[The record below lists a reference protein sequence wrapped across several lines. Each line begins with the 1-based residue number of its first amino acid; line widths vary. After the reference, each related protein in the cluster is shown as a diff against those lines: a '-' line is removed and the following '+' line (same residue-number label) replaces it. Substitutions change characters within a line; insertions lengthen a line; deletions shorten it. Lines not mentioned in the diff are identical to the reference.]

1 MSSVASAAAACDRVV
16 PELSLPVVHRGHDP
30 ARLPVVLPRALS
42 TRLPRRRA
50 RQLGLWAGIAADVLF
65 GDPQRWHPVAG
76 FGHVA
81 LAVERW
87 LWQPN
92 RRAGLWY
99 VGLLILGPAL
109 LGRTAS
115 RLLAPVGEGR
125 FEIAEAALTAA
136 TTWAAVGARSLHHH
150 GLHLADLLEHDDLNG
165 ARTLLPTLAGRDP
178 SGLDERELCRAAI
191 ESIAENTADAV
202 TGVLFWGALCGPA
215 GVMAYRAANTLDAM
229 VGHHNARYEQFGW
242 AAARLDDVLT
252 WPAARVG
259 ALLAVILASTVHGS
273 PLEAWTTW
281 RRDGHRH
288 PSPNAGQLEAAF
300 AGALGIELGGANRY
314 GTRLEHRP
322 ILGRGRAPRPEDLR
336 RAVFLSQAVTI
347 VATAVCAL

>member
-1 MSSVASAAAACDRVV
+1 MACDRAA
-16 PELSLPVVHRGHDP
+16 PELSLPVVHRGHSP
-30 ARLPVVLPRALS
+30 ARLPAVPRS
-42 TRLPRRRA
+42 GRPRRRA

-65 GDPQRWHPVAG
+65 GDPERWHPVAG

-81 LAVERW
+81 LTVERW

-92 RRAGLWY
+92 RGAGLLY
-99 VGLLILGPAL
+99 AGMLVLGPAL
-109 LGRTAS
+109 LGRAAS
-115 RLLAPVGEGR
+115 GLLAPTAKGR
-125 FEIAEAALTAA
+125 FAVPEVALTAA
-136 TTWAAVGARSLHHH
+136 TTWAGVGARSLQHH
-150 GLHLADLLEHDDLNG
+150 GLRLADLLEHDDLKG
-165 ARTLLPTLAGRDP
+165 ARELLPTLVGRDP
-178 SGLDERELCRAAI
+178 SGLDEREVCRAAI

-242 AAARLDDVLT
+242 AAARLDDILT
-252 WPAARVG
+252 WPAARLG
-259 ALLAVILASTVHGS
+259 ALLAVALASTVSGS
-273 PLEAWTTW
+273 PIEAWTIW

-300 AGALGIELGGANRY
+300 AGALGIELGGRNRY

-336 RAVFLSQAVTI
+336 RAVSLSQAITI
-347 VATAVCAL
+347 AATAVCAL